1 MAISEDSYGSVAEA
15 TDYFATRLHEFAWTN
30 AKPTDRPKALLA
42 ATRII
47 DYLNF
52 KGEKAAVYSL
62 LVANDCTACN
72 ASSAL
77 AEGCVTKDELQ
88 AASLSQPLE
97 FPRGSDTEVP
107 EDIRR
112 ACYEIAHSLLDD
124 KDPELEL
131 ENLGI
136 TSHGFASVRTSYSRT
151 HVPIEHLINMVP
163 NALAWRILKPFIND
177 DDAVK
182 LRRVS

>member
-1 MAISEDSYGSVAEA
+1 MALSNSHYGTLAEA
-15 TDYFATRLHEFAWTN
+15 EDYFAMRLHEFAWSN
-30 AKPTDRPKALLA
+30 ARPADRTKALIA

-52 KGEKAAVYSL
+52 KGSKASVWQELNSRG
-62 LVANDCTACN
+62 
-72 ASSAL
+72 ASTDPSEAI
-77 AEGCVTKDELQ
+77 AAGDITVTELQ
-88 AASLSQPLE
+88 DASLQQELE
-97 FPRGSDTEVP
+97 FPRGQDTEVP
-107 EDIRR
+107 EAIRQ

-136 TSHGFASVRTSYSRT
+136 TSQGYGSVRTSYSRS

-163 NALAWRILKPFIND
+163 SALAWRLLKPFIRD
-177 DDAVK
+177 DDAIK
-182 LRRVS
+182 LRRIS